1 MQKDTSSLFEAFATL
16 KVFNNILL
24 DSKPVSVHVQHTAT
38 TTFHFPCARQYST

>member
-24 DSKPVSVHVQHTAT
+24 DSKPVHVQHTAT
-38 TTFHFPCARQYST
+38 TALYLP